1 VSDSGTVTRLTQK
14 QGVSRCIIVIACD
27 KREAFAH
34 GSSCDEAIHFSAC
47 GAMDCFAALA
57 MMGWTAPD
65 GIYVPDW

>member
-1 VSDSGTVTRLTQK
+1 VTRLTQK

-57 MMGWTAPD
+57 MT
-65 GIYVPDW
+65 